1 MSSAFCWSSVV
12 FPESRRRRIFI
23 NHPISRGL
31 RSCRASLPTS
41 FFGFFP
47 FRRLVQLLARNR
59 FQLRPTDHYPRAPR
73 AFAALL
79 LPLALLP
86 LLLLLLLLLLL
97 QAAAAAA
104 TAAAAVAAGFWLLAP
119 GCWLQAPLLL
129 LRPHVDPIATRQTRG
144 T

>member
-1 MSSAFCWSSVV
+1 MSWPGLLQSIAAHYF
-12 FPESRRRRIFI
+12 FEIFLL
-23 NHPISRGL
+23 RG
-31 RSCRASLPTS
+31 
-41 FFGFFP
+41 
-47 FRRLVQLLARNR
+47 LVQLLRRNR

-104 TAAAAVAAGFWLLAP
+104 TAAAAVAAGLWLLAAA
-119 GCWLQAPLLL
+119 CWLLAPLLL
-129 LRPHVDPIATRQTRG
+129 LRPHVEPIATSQARG
-144 T
+144 G